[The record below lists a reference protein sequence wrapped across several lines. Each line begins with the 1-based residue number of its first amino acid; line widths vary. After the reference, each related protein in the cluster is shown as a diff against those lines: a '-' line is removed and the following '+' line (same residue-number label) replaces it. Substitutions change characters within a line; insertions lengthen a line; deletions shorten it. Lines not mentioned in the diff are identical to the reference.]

1 MKTVEGDST
10 ARRTGGAFLLEKLR
24 DMPLRYR
31 LSIPFLLLAFIGTVS
46 LVSLAIRSENELI
59 EREEMDR
66 LNGYDN
72 AFEHKIDRQG
82 RWAVSLASSFAR
94 NPEIAEALAKR
105 DRLRLI
111 ELCYSSFTFMKAH
124 YGISQ
129 FNFHTLPPRMLLR
142 LQRLYEFG
150 DALDYRQTIQDA
162 VSTLSETFGL
172 EEGLTGYGIRGVAPV
187 IHQGELVGT
196 MEIGFNF
203 GRILLK
209 EMKEQFG
216 IEATLLLPRKDGTGF
231 SPYATT
237 FTEPFD
243 RDDPA
248 YSRVFQQG
256 TRDVLIRR
264 IGGTPFAVWLRI
276 VKDYQGRTI
285 GLAEFC
291 VDRTD
296 TLAITA
302 HYRRIMIGVGV
313 LGMVFSMGAIYFIS
327 FYFSRPIGKMVSFAR
342 EIATGA
348 HAHPSGMRP
357 SGELGVLAEALD
369 EMLVSLEESREK
381 IQEYAENLEQMVHLR
396 TRALRESEEKYRTLV
411 ESVPLVVYRLIS
423 NGRLIFVNHFIEEL
437 MGVSAREAM
446 DNPHFWRQKVVEDDR
461 DRIWPLM
468 DRCLQEGSEFKAEY
482 RVTHTNG
489 KSIFVLDHA
498 IPVLDEKGQVEIVD
512 GFLVN
517 VTDRHRLQ
525 QQILQTEELRTL
537 TEISARLGHEIR
549 NPLVAAGGFARR
561 LLETLPAGDSN
572 REKVQIIVQEVARLE
587 KILEKTL
594 AYLRPFEV
602 SLERGSLNDLLLQVL
617 EEQKDVLAEH
627 SVICGLNLSISL
639 PFIPLDKPLFK
650 KALGST
656 IQAMIGH
663 CPSAGKLEV
672 QTYPGESLVHL
683 EMILKGAVVSAD
695 DIEHFFYPFTTRMD
709 PSRAIDLPLAKMI
722 IHKHRGV
729 LQLRRKDP
737 DLLLLNLSLPQ

>member
-1 MKTVEGDST
+1 MKSIEMDPT
-10 ARRTGGAFLLEKLR
+10 ARKDSDASLRAALR

-31 LSIPFLLLAFIGTVS
+31 LSIPFLFLALFGTVS
-46 LVSLAIRSENELI
+46 LVFLAIRSQNDLI
-59 EREEMDR
+59 QRQEIER
-66 LNGYDN
+66 LNGYDR

-94 NPEIAEALAKR
+94 NPEISEALAKK

-111 ELCYSSFTFMKAH
+111 ELCYDSFTFMKAH

-129 FNFHTLPPRMLLR
+129 FNFHTLPPRMFLR

-150 DALDYRQTIQDA
+150 DSLDYRQSILDA
-162 VSTLSETFGL
+162 ISTQSETFGL
-172 EEGLTGYGIRGVAPV
+172 ELGLTGYGIRGVAPV
-187 IHQGELVGT
+187 LHQGQMVGT
-196 MEIGFNF
+196 TEIGFNF
-203 GRILLK
+203 GRMLLK

-216 IEATLLLPRKDGTGF
+216 IEATFLLPREDGTGF
-231 SPYATT
+231 KVYATT
-237 FTEPFD
+237 FTDAFD
-243 RDDPA
+243 RADPA
-248 YSRVFQQG
+248 YPRVFEKG
-256 TRDVLIRR
+256 IPEILIQR
-264 IGGTPFAVWLRI
+264 IADRPFAVWLRA
-276 VKDYQGRTI
+276 VRDYEGRTV
-285 GLAEFC
+285 GLLELC
-291 VDRTD
+291 VDRAG

-302 HYRRIMIGVGV
+302 HYRRIMVGIGL
-313 LGMVFSMGAIYFIS
+313 LGLIFSVGAIYVIS
-327 FYFSRPIGKMVSFAR
+327 LYFSKPIGKMVSFAR
-342 EIATGA
+342 EVASGA
-348 HAHPSGMRP
+348 HVHPSGLRP

-369 EMLVSLEESREK
+369 EMLLSLEESRGK

-423 NGRLIFVNHFIEEL
+423 SGRVIFINHYVEDL
-437 MGVSAREAM
+437 VGVSAREAM
-446 DNPHFWRQKVVEDDR
+446 EDPSFWKRKVLEDDR
-461 DRIWPLM
+461 ERVWPLM
-468 DRCLQEGSEFKAEY
+468 ERCLQEGSEFKAEY
-482 RVTHTNG
+482 RITHANG

-525 QQILQTEELRTL
+525 QQILQTEELKTL

-561 LLETLPAGDSN
+561 LLENLPAGDSN

-602 SLERGSLNDLLLQVL
+602 SLEKGSLNDLLIQVL
-617 EEQKDVLAEH
+617 EEHKDSFTERSIV
-627 SVICGLNLSISL
+627 CGLNLSLSL
-639 PFIPLDKPLFK
+639 PFIPLDKTLFK

-663 CPSAGKLEV
+663 CPSTGKLEV

-683 EMILKGAVVSAD
+683 DMTLKGAVVSPD
-695 DIEHFFYPFTTRMD
+695 DIEHFFYPFTTRLE
-709 PSRAIDLPLAKMI
+709 PSRAIDLPLAKMV

-729 LQLRRKDP
+729 LQLRRKEP
-737 DLLLLNLSLPQ
+737 DLLLLSLSLPQ